1 MNGEVGIEADEG
13 RRLEEED
20 DLDPEQVALP
30 HVPPEPSEALG
41 EHTYMTSTV
50 VWGAGSPKSRPSK
63 RGCVSDNHRDQPK
76 GFRPKRKE
84 GFLKSVILAESRKK
98 SKENHQSQN

>member
-41 EHTYMTSTV
+41 EYTHMTSTV
-50 VWGAGSPKSRPSK
+50 FWGGGSPKS
-63 RGCVSDNHRDQPK
+63 
-76 GFRPKRKE
+76 
-84 GFLKSVILAESRKK
+84 
-98 SKENHQSQN
+98 